1 MYIYTMN
8 ITRHAMLRM
17 TQRGFT
23 GEMLGKLLGGRKAVL
38 SAELGRFRIVGN
50 VGDDYW
56 TLVVEEDLY
65 TLVTVRRAHEDEI
78 CLLSKK

>member
-8 ITRHAMLRM
+8 VTEHAMLRM
-17 TQRGFT
+17 AQRGFS
-23 GEMLGKLLGGRKAVL
+23 GEMLGKLLNGRKAVMP
-38 SAELGRFRIVGN
+38 AEMGRFRIVGN
-50 VGDDYW
+50 VDGDYW

-78 CLLSKK
+78 CLMSKK